1 MKAQMESF
9 LRMVGMSLGIGVVY
23 EVAPLMAQHIEA
35 GTITDFLKGARGA
48 VSETELLYHEHT
60 HCKVPSA
67 SDC

>member
-23 EVAPLMAQHIEA
+23 EVAPLIAQRIEA
-35 GTITDFLKGARGA
+35 SIISDLLKGTNGEAP
-48 VSETELLYHEHT
+48 ETELLYHEHT